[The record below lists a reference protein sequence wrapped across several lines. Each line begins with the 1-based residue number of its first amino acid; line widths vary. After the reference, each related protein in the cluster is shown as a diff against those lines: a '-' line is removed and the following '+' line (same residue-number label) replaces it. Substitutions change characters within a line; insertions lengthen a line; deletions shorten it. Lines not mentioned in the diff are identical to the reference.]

1 MRMRRA
7 MTSCVADHF
16 IVEFVRFIVRA
27 LQSIQPSAMA
37 SRVLSARLSAPARLA
52 ASRSSLPVRLGARR
66 WMSSPVD
73 PATTP
78 KKSSGD
84 LVWIVRC
91 ASYLSLCFL
100 ISITSFAICNSLVLP
115 LFLHPP
121 YAALTPR
128 VVNLLAQRKIAS
140 MDLFSSVEE
149 NCSS

>member
-1 MRMRRA
+1 VLSWRVIVMRMRRA

-37 SRVLSARLSAPARLA
+37 SRVLSARLSASARLA
-52 ASRSSLPVRLGARR
+52 ASRSSLPVRFGARR
-66 WMSSPVD
+66 WMSSPAD

-91 ASYLSLCFL
+91 AKIPFSVFSDLHHPFCNLQQL
-100 ISITSFAICNSLVLP
+100 GAAIVSAPTVCRSNP
-115 LFLHPP
+115 TR
-121 YAALTPR
+121 YELTR
-128 VVNLLAQRKIAS
+128 S
-140 MDLFSSVEE
+140 T
-149 NCSS
+149 